1 MRTSLP
7 LSALIAAAFASGC
20 MKEPLYAP
28 AGSVVSVNPATV
40 EIATSPVY
48 RSEDNVGNVIIVD
61 ATVLGPTGTP
71 LENTLV
77 EANTPGAGIFL
88 LPEAAVQYVDFP
100 EAPDDVAAAQAD
112 DCYNDEGVRDASE
125 NEWCAWYY
133 DQETDSFYQFADEYA
148 DAGGYQP
155 NYAKLATDGM
165 GIARVFMFIDQM
177 PYESEEADAA
187 QGDLSVLFSI
197 RVHSVS
203 LAVQTIGG

>member
-28 AGSVVSVNPATV
+28 VGSLVSVNPATV
-40 EIATSPVY
+40 ELATSPVY

-61 ATVLGPTGTP
+61 ATVLGPTGIP

-100 EAPDDVAAAQAD
+100 EAPDDVAAAQAE
-112 DCYNDEGVRDASE
+112 DCYNDDGVRDASE

-177 PYESEEADAA
+177 PYDSAEADAA

-203 LAVQTIGG
+203 LAVQTVGG

>member
-1 MRTSLP
+1 MRPSLP

-28 AGSVVSVNPATV
+28 VGSVVSVNPATV

-48 RSEDNVGNVIIVD
+48 RAEDNVGNVIIVD

-112 DCYNDEGVRDASE
+112 DCYNDDGVRDASE

-177 PYESEEADAA
+177 PYESAEADAP

-203 LAVQTIGG
+203 LAVQTTGG